1 MLVGFAGLAL
11 LPQQLQQLPRAAAF
25 MVPAP
30 AFPHRWQ
37 QHRVP
42 TTTTRSPGGGNQ
54 PAQQQQQ
61 QQQQGGRSPLVAA
74 ATTTS
79 TSSTTVP
86 PQQQQQQATAAAGA
100 EPDKSRARP
109 PQSLDELLTEIKA
122 NAGTPQV
129 LSLLKDAVAATGT
142 GEVKKEV
149 FKVRLFVVDG

>member
-1 MLVGFAGLAL
+1 M
-11 LPQQLQQLPRAAAF
+11 
-25 MVPAP
+25 
-30 AFPHRWQ
+30 
-37 QHRVP
+37 
-42 TTTTRSPGGGNQ
+42 
-54 PAQQQQQ
+54 
-61 QQQQGGRSPLVAA
+61 AA

-79 TSSTTVP
+79 TSSTAVP
-86 PQQQQQQATAAAGA
+86 PQQQQQQQQQSTAAAGA